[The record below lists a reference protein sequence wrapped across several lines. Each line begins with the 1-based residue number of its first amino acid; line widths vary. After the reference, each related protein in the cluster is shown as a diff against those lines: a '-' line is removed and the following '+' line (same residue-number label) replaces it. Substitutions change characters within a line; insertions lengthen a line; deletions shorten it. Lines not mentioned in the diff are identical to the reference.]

1 MCAMLKE
8 REKSSHLGSVYPST
22 TDLIPEYTVETLE
35 PGTLVLCPNSGV
47 NTEKKGVFTQ

>member
-8 REKSSHLGSVYPST
+8 REKVHKFGSVYPSA